1 VANETDQK
9 AITADA
15 QPARQLTGADFAV
28 DNPRRIGLL
37 IFFLVFGVFG
47 VWASV
52 APLDSA
58 AHASGVVTVRSNKKL
73 IQHLEGGIVSQILAQ
88 NGDMVAAGQPLLVL
102 DNTQSLAQ
110 LEIANAQYAA
120 YKALEARLLAER
132 DGLEQV
138 VYPQSLSAVG
148 GDAQA
153 EMAAQDQVFNARRAS
168 LQGAVTVLEQR
179 IEQLQARVLGMR
191 ALLESKQELA
201 TSFTE
206 ELNDVRELLAEGFSD
221 RNRLRELER
230 RAATLRGEA
239 AELSATISS
248 TEMQIGE
255 TRLQILQQEKDF
267 RNEVVNLLSETQ
279 TRLRDV
285 NERMTALRDIVS
297 RTVIAAPEAGIVNG
311 LQVHTIGGVVTPG
324 NPIAEIIPY
333 ADELIIESRISPN
346 DIDRVAVD
354 QLAKIRF
361 SSFNSA
367 VPSIEGRVIHLSAD
381 AFTDPSTGA
390 TYYTARVEVTAEG
403 LTELG
408 DLLLVP
414 GMPAEV
420 FIATGSRT
428 MMQYLMKP
436 ISNALARSLI
446 ED

>member
-1 VANETDQK
+1 VANKTDQK

-354 QLAKIRF
+354 
-361 SSFNSA
+361 
-367 VPSIEGRVIHLSAD
+367 
-381 AFTDPSTGA
+381 
-390 TYYTARVEVTAEG
+390 
-403 LTELG
+403 
-408 DLLLVP
+408 
-414 GMPAEV
+414 
-420 FIATGSRT
+420 
-428 MMQYLMKP
+428 
-436 ISNALARSLI
+436 
-446 ED
+446 